1 MRRERL
7 TITLRGD
14 VLKRLDKMVDGNT
27 IRNRSHA
34 IESVLTDQLKSNI
47 LNCAIMLGG
56 GEGIEF
62 EEKKISK
69 LLLPINGK
77 TIIEHNIEI
86 LKSYGIT
93 DLIFSL
99 GAMGEQVREKLGDGS
114 KYGIKVVY
122 FERDRGT
129 AGVLRQA
136 KSLLEST
143 FLMMNGDI
151 LLENID
157 LEDMYE
163 FHKSSGGKATMLL
176 ATADESKNLGSITM
190 KGNQITQF
198 IEKPEKNENASHL
211 VNGGVYLFDPEVCSI
226 VSPETYSLENDI
238 FPKLAKGEKLFGYLL
253 DGKWIHLHDTNKYDE
268 FIKNKKETK

>member
-1 MRRERL
+1 MRRERI

-14 VLKRLDKMVDGNT
+14 ILKRLDKMVDGNT

-34 IESVLTDQLKSNI
+34 IESVLTEQLKSNI
-47 LNCAIMLGG
+47 LSCAIMLGG

-62 EEKKISK
+62 NGKKISK
-69 LLLPINGK
+69 LLLPINDK
-77 TIIEHNIEI
+77 TIVEHNIEV

-136 KSLLEST
+136 KSLLENT

-163 FHKSSGGKATMLL
+163 FHKSSGGQATMLL
-176 ATADESKNLGSITM
+176 AAVDESTNLGSITM
-190 KGNQITQF
+190 KGNLITSF
-198 IEKPEKNENASHL
+198 VEKPEKDENSSHL
-211 VNGGVYLFDPEVCSI
+211 INGGVYLFNPEVCSV
-226 VSPETYSLENDI
+226 VSPEAPSLENNI
-238 FPKLAKGEKLFGYLL
+238 FPGLAKEGKLFGYLL
-253 DGKWIHLHDTNKYDE
+253 DGKWIHLHDMSKYKE
-268 FIKNKKETK
+268 FIKSKKETK

>member
-7 TITLRGD
+7 TITLQKSI
-14 VLKRLDKMVDGNT
+14 LKKLDKMVDGNT

-34 IESVLTDQLKSNI
+34 IESILTDQLKSNV
-47 LNCAIMLGG
+47 LSHAVMLGG

-62 EEKKISK
+62 KGKHISK
-69 LLLPINGK
+69 LLLPINGE

-99 GAMGEQVREKLGDGS
+99 GEMGDQVREKLGDGS

-136 KSLLEST
+136 KSLLENT

-151 LLENID
+151 LLANID
-157 LEDMYE
+157 IEDMYE
-163 FHKSSGGKATMLL
+163 FHKNSGSMATMLL
-176 ATADESKNLGSITM
+176 VTADSSTALGAVQM
-190 KGNQITQF
+190 KGNIITQF
-198 IEKPEKNENASHL
+198 VEKPKESEKSSHL
-211 VNGGVYLFDPEVCSI
+211 INGGVYLFNPEVCDL
-226 VSPETYSLENDI
+226 VFPETPSLENDI
-238 FPKLAKGEKLFGYLL
+238 FPELVKEEKLFGYLF
-253 DGKWIHLHDTNKYDE
+253 DGEWIHLHDVSKYE
-268 FIKNKKETK
+268 KFLKNNKK

>member
-14 VLKRLDKMVDGNT
+14 VLKRLDKLVDGNT

-34 IESVLTDQLKSNI
+34 IESVLTEQLKSNI
-47 LNCAIMLGG
+47 LSCAVMLGG
-56 GEGIEF
+56 GEGIDF
-62 EEKKISK
+62 EGKKISK
-69 LLLPINGK
+69 LLLPINGE

-114 KYGIKVVY
+114 EYGIKVIY

-129 AGVLRQA
+129 ASVLRQA

-176 ATADESKNLGSITM
+176 ATADESKKLGSITM
-190 KGNQITQF
+190 KGNMITRF
-198 IEKPEKNENASHL
+198 IEKPEKNESASHL
-211 VNGGVYLFDPEVCSI
+211 VNGGVYLFDPEVCPI
-226 VSPETYSLENDI
+226 ISPETPSLENDI

-253 DGKWIHLHDTNKYDE
+253 DGKWIHLHDEAKFQE
-268 FIKNKKETK
+268 FINSKKEI